1 MKYPK
6 KKKYSIEDG
15 FLHLGPSKTTLKFPS
30 SCNFKP

>member
-6 KKKYSIEDG
+6 KKNSIEDG